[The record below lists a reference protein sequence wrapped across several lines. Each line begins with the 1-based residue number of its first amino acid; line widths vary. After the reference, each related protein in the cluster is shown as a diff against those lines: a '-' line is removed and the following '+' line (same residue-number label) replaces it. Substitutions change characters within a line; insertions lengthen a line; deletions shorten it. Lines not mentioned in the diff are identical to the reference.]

1 MRLVLRSFAPSAE
14 LSVDADDKAARAA
27 PVTLGIEH
35 RHAAQ
40 LATLRRIAS
49 TLNHVGR
56 GEEVSSLLVDSLV
69 ESFGASWAALFRC
82 NPDGTLTR
90 RSLRSVTDVEIP
102 EYIVGEDAE
111 RLDSAIEPPVL
122 QRLNETPVTG
132 LSAAD
137 MLIPIDDVSGRL
149 GWFAV
154 GAPENGEPFDV
165 HDAEFLALLSSVAA
179 PRLAYADFTAAHQRQ
194 SLTDELTGF
203 ANRRAFDQRV
213 EEELARSNR
222 SGVPF
227 CMLLVGLDHF
237 HRHNEAY
244 GADKGDSALR
254 AVAAAVNRSIRASDT
269 PYRFEG
275 DKIAVL
281 IANADSTGGRIAAE
295 RIRKNIESLAT
306 PDVGEPLTASIGVA
320 TLKLS
325 AHTPLAL
332 ASIALQKKADEA
344 LYRAKRTGRNITV
357 VG

>member
-1 MRLVLRSFAPSAE
+1 MTV
-14 LSVDADDKAARAA
+14 
-27 PVTLGIEH
+27 GIEH

-49 TLNHVGR
+49 TLSHVGSSQ
-56 GEEVSSLLVDSLV
+56 EVSSLLVDSLV

-90 RSLRSVTDVEIP
+90 RSLRSVRDVQIP

-122 QRLNETPVTG
+122 QRLNDTPVAG

-154 GAPENGEPFDV
+154 GAPENGQPFDA

-194 SLTDELTGF
+194 SLIDELTTF

-237 HRHNEAY
+237 HRHNEAH
-244 GADKGDSALR
+244 GADKGDRALR
-254 AVAAAVNRSIRASDT
+254 AVAAAVNRSIRGSDT

-295 RIRKNIESLAT
+295 RIRKNVESLA
-306 PDVGEPLTASIGVA
+306 PPEVAEALTASIGVA

-344 LYRAKRTGRNITV
+344 LYKAKRTGRNTTV

>member
-1 MRLVLRSFAPSAE
+1 ME
-14 LSVDADDKAARAA
+14 ADDNASVAA
-27 PVTLGIEH
+27 PVTVAIEH

-40 LATLRRIAS
+40 LASLRRIAS
-49 TLNHVGR
+49 TLSHISSS
-56 GEEVSSLLVDSLV
+56 EEVSSLLVDSLV

-90 RSLRSVTDVEIP
+90 RSLRSHANAEIP
-102 EYIVGEDAE
+102 EYIAGEDAE
-111 RLDSAIEPPVL
+111 RLDSATEPPVL
-122 QRLNETPVTG
+122 QRHNTTPIASLDT
-132 LSAAD
+132 AD
-137 MLIPIDDVSGRL
+137 MLMPIDDVSGRL

-154 GAPENGEPFDV
+154 GRPDNDEPFDE
-165 HDAEFLALLSSVAA
+165 HDAQFLALLSCVAA
-179 PRLAYADFTAAHQRQ
+179 PRLAYADLTAAYRRQ
-194 SLTDELTGF
+194 SLIDDITSF

-222 SGVPF
+222 SGIPF
-227 CMLLVGLDHF
+227 CLLLAGIDHF
-237 HRHNEAY
+237 QRYNDVH
-244 GADKGDSALR
+244 GSDKGDRALH
-254 AVAAAVNRSIRASDT
+254 AVAGAVSRSIRGSDT
-269 PYRFEG
+269 PFRFEG

-295 RIRKNIESLAT
+295 RIRKSVEVLGT
-306 PDVGEPLTASIGVA
+306 PEVAEPITVSVGVA

-344 LYRAKRTGRNITV
+344 LYKAKRTARNTTV